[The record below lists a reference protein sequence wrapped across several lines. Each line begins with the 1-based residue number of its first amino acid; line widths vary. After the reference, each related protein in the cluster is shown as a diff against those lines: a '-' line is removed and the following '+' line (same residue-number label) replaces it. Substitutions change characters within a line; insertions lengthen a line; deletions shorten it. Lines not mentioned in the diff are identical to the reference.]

1 MRAPALAKA
10 AAIVLFAQ
18 GGALAI
24 LTVPELFI
32 LASGGAS
39 NTVTAI
45 ALIVLTLIGA
55 GALVAFGF
63 GTRVGNSMARS
74 GGVVAQVLALALV
87 AASLTVPPVQSTF
100 VFGVGLPAVLGLVLL
115 LASARREGKADRA
128 PREDDGPT
136 VDEA

>member
-1 MRAPALAKA
+1 MQAPALAKA
-10 AAIVLFAQ
+10 AAVVLIAQ
-18 GGALAI
+18 GGALAVF
-24 LTVPELFI
+24 TVPELFM

-55 GALVAFGF
+55 AALVAFGF
-63 GTRVGNSMARS
+63 GTRVGHSMARS

-87 AASLTVPPVQSTF
+87 AASLTVPPVQWTF

-115 LASARREGKADRA
+115 LASARREGRGDRA
-128 PREDDGPT
+128 PRTDEGPT
-136 VDEA
+136 ADEA